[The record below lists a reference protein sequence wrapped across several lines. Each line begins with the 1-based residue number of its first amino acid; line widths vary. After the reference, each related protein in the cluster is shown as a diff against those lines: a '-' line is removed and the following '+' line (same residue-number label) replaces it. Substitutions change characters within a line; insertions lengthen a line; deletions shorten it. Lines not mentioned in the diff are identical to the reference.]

1 MLKKIVLFLIKYID
15 ENYHQKRIFNFLKE
29 KYDSS
34 IKIIFDRNIEY
45 RKVEI
50 DSTFPEYIFNN
61 TYKFRK
67 WII

>member
-1 MLKKIVLFLIKYID
+1 MIVKKIKSFSHGELNNPLIIN
-15 ENYHQKRIFNFLKE
+15 ENIINE
-29 KYDSS
+29 KINRGVD
-34 IKIIFDRNIEY
+34 IFDRNIEY

-61 TYKFRK
+61 TSKFRK